1 MHCLNKNKIAYM
13 IKSYQGTQRMSFL
26 TSLLC
31 IGLSLLSLSA
41 IRNQYRDMELLLKHQ
56 GSFITSYAWKC
67 ADYYR
72 CECKFGPA
80 AFAKEVKT
88 ENMT

>member
-1 MHCLNKNKIAYM
+1 M
-13 IKSYQGTQRMSFL
+13 IKSYQDTQRKSFL

-31 IGLSLLSLSA
+31 LDIGLSLLSLSA
-41 IRNQYRDMELLLKHQ
+41 IRNQYRYRALLLKHQ

-67 ADYYR
+67 PDYYR
-72 CECKFGPA
+72 CECNFGPA

-88 ENMT
+88 K